1 MMTKKVVLTS
11 KLGKKFSTIFN
22 ITRKMSSDQSDVI
35 IQNVRDKGVIIL
47 NRPKALNA
55 LNISMVRKIYPVL
68 KEWEDKKT
76 LVIVKGA
83 GEKAFCAGGD
93 VKSVVEAAIKGDKS
107 VGQTFFKEEYI
118 TNGLIGA
125 YKIPYIAFI
134 DGIVMG
140 GGVGL
145 SVHGKYRIATERSL
159 FAMPEMQIGLFPDV
173 GGSYFLPRLSGRLGL
188 YLALTG
194 HRLKGADVLKAGIA
208 THLCESNK
216 LNELEEALL
225 NCSNEQD
232 IITTLNNF
240 SKPDN
245 ADFSLTSVMEK
256 INQCFSANS
265 IEEILVRLEKDGS
278 IWAEN
283 TIKLLSKM
291 SPTSLKIT
299 FKELELGQK
308 LNLQD
313 CLQMEYR
320 LAYHCLEH
328 KDFLEG
334 VRALLIDKDQNP
346 KWDPP
351 SLSEVTQ
358 DIIEKHFS
366 DVPEEQEL
374 KNKL

>member
-1 MMTKKVVLTS
+1 
-11 KLGKKFSTIFN
+11 
-22 ITRKMSSDQSDVI
+22 MSGDQTDVI
-35 IQNVRDKGVIIL
+35 IHNVKDKGIVIL

-55 LNISMVRKIYPVL
+55 LNISMVRQVYPIL
-68 KEWEDKKT
+68 KEWEDKKS
-76 LVIVKGA
+76 LVIIRGA

-93 VKSVVEAAIKGDKS
+93 VKSVVEAARKGDTS
-107 VGQTFFKEEYI
+107 VGRTFFKEEYV
-118 TNGLIGA
+118 TNGLIGS

-145 SVHGKYRIATERSL
+145 SVHGKYRIATERTL
-159 FAMPEMQIGLFPDV
+159 FAMPETQIGLFPDV
-173 GGSYFLPRLSGRLGL
+173 GGSYFLPRLSGRLGW

-208 THLCESNK
+208 THFCESSQ
-216 LNELEEALL
+216 LNDLEEALM

-232 IITTLNNF
+232 IRNTLNHF

-245 ADFSLTSVMEK
+245 VDFSLASVMEK
-256 INQCFSANS
+256 INYCFSANTV
-265 IEEILVRLEKDGS
+265 EEILVRLEKDGS
-278 IWAEN
+278 TWAEN
-283 TIKLLSKM
+283 TINLLNKM
-291 SPTSLKIT
+291 SPTSLKVT
-299 FKELELGQK
+299 CRELEIGK
-308 LNLQD
+308 GLNLQE
-313 CLQMEYR
+313 CLKMEYR
-320 LAYHCLEH
+320 LAFHCLEN

-351 SLSEVTQ
+351 TLSQVTR
-358 DIIEKHFS
+358 DIVEKHFA
-366 DVPEEQEL
+366 DIPEDQEL